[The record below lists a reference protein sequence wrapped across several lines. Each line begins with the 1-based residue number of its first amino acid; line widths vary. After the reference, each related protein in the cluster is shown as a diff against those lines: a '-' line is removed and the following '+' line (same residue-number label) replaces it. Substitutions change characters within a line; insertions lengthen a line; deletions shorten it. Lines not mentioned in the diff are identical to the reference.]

1 MKRIKSNL
9 VPILVFLLTIVAFNL
24 SGVSFR
30 YLSAEVYTRFV
41 RNILFTLALILP
53 VSCGMGINFAIVVGA
68 ISTQMA
74 VVLALDLNYTG
85 VPVLLFSMGLSVVLA
100 VFFGWLVAAL
110 LNKATGRE
118 MIVSI
123 MIGQLSSVIYQFI
136 FMVGYGTIIPP
147 HNEAIMLDRGIGV
160 KSVIDAKNISE
171 AFESLIPFT
180 MDGKVYS
187 LFSLLLIA
195 VFTLVLFWIQK
206 TRLGVLARAVGTN
219 RNTANMLGIPT
230 ARIRTLCIIIS
241 TVFAALSQLLFIAD
255 FGTMNVYTGHLGID
269 TYAAAAILVG
279 GATIKKAK
287 IRHCFVGVILFH
299 ALFITTPLAGQNM
312 FNNPS
317 VGEYFRSFLAYGII
331 VIAIIINLRNEK
343 QRKSQP
349 GLEAL
354 PLNKIKKI
362 GGRKQ

>member
-1 MKRIKSNL
+1 MRRIKNNS
-9 VPILVFLLTIVAFNL
+9 VPILVFLLTVVAFRL
-24 SGVSFR
+24 SGVSFN
-30 YLSAEVYTRFV
+30 YLSSEVYTRFI

-74 VVLALDLNYTG
+74 VVMTLDLNYTG
-85 VPVLLFSMGLSVVLA
+85 VGALVFSMGLSLVLA
-100 VFFGWLVAAL
+100 VIFGAMVAWL

-136 FMVGYGTIIPP
+136 FLVGYGTIIPP
-147 HNEAIMLDRGIGV
+147 HNPDIILDRGIGV
-160 KSVIDAKNISE
+160 KSAIDAKNITD
-171 AFESLIPFT
+171 AFRGVMPFT

-187 LFSLLLIA
+187 LFSLVLIG
-195 VFTLVLFWIQK
+195 VFALILMWIQR
-206 TRLGVLARAVGTN
+206 TRLGVLAKAVGTN
-219 RNTANMLGIPT
+219 RSNANMLGVPT
-230 ARIRTLCIIIS
+230 ARIRSLCIIIS
-241 TVFAALSQLLFIAD
+241 TIFAAMSQLLFIAD

-279 GATIKKAK
+279 GATVKQAK
-287 IRHCFVGVILFH
+287 IRNCFIGVILFH
-299 ALFITTPLAGQNM
+299 ALFITSPLAGQNM

-331 VIAIIINLRNEK
+331 VIAIIINLKNEK
-343 QRKSQP
+343 ERK
-349 GLEAL
+349 LA
-354 PLNKIKKI
+354 NFKA
-362 GGRKQ
+362 